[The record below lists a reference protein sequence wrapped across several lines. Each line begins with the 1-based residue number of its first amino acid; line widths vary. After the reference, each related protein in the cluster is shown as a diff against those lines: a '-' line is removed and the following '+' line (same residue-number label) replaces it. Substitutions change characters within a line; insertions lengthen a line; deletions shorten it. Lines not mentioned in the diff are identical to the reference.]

1 MKMKIIKKS
10 AIIGVIASFLFLA
23 TAPVVMSSSNNDDEK
38 TYCKTRYPIILV
50 HGVCG
55 FDDIAGVVEYWY
67 GIPDKL
73 TDDGAEVRSA
83 KLSAQANN
91 DVRAN
96 QLIDQIEAYLADT
109 GASKVN
115 IIAHSHGSTT
125 SRQAAFMRPDLVA
138 SLTTIAGPHK
148 GSPVAEFASAEIP
161 PSIQGI
167 GYAAG
172 DLLGMIIDLFS
183 GYDSLDQDTAGLVEH
198 FSMAGIAEFNA
209 EYPCAGVPTSDDS
222 NARGADRETFVRN
235 GTAHTIRYY
244 SWTGKSQMTNVLDP
258 LDYLWPVLHLI
269 NKHYGM
275 QEDDGFVGVTGSHM
289 GVVINDTYDWNHA
302 DEVNHLLGIRKP
314 FSVDPRNVI
323 REHANRLKNAGL

>member
-1 MKMKIIKKS
+1 MKTIKTT
-10 AIIGVIASFLFLA
+10 AIIGIIASFLLLA
-23 TAPVVMSSSNNDDEK
+23 TAPVAMSNGGSSNEK
-38 TYCKTRYPIILV
+38 TYCKTSYPIILV

-55 FDDIAGVVEYWY
+55 FDKIAGVVEYWY
-67 GIPDKL
+67 GIPGKL
-73 TDDGAEVRSA
+73 TSDGAKVRSA

-91 DVRAN
+91 DVRAA
-96 QLIDQIEAYLADT
+96 QLIEQIEEFLSDVGKT
-109 GASKVN
+109 KVN

-125 SRQAAFMRPDLVA
+125 SRQAAYIRPDLVA

-148 GSPVAEFASAEIP
+148 GSPVADFANEEIP
-161 PSIQGI
+161 PAIQGI

-172 DLLGMIIDLFS
+172 DLLGLIIDLFS

-198 FSMAGIAEFNA
+198 FSQAGIDQFN
-209 EYPCAGVPTSDDS
+209 EDYPCAGVPDSDDPV
-222 NARGADRETFVRN
+222 ARGADRETFMVN
-235 GTAHTIRYY
+235 GTPHTIRYY
-244 SWTGKSQMTNVLDP
+244 SWTGSSQMTNVVDA

-269 NKHYGM
+269 NKHYGI

-289 GVVINDTYDWNHA
+289 GIVINDDYDWNHA

-323 REHANRLKNAGL
+323 REHANRLKNIGL

>member
-1 MKMKIIKKS
+1 MKTISKM
-10 AIIGVIASFLFLA
+10 AIMGVIASFLLLA
-23 TAPVVMSSSNNDDEK
+23 TAPVAMSGSNNNDEK

-55 FDDIAGVVEYWY
+55 FDKIAGVVEYWY
-67 GIPDKL
+67 GIPSKL
-73 TDDGAEVRSA
+73 MDDGATVRSA
-83 KLSAQANN
+83 KLSAQSNN
-91 DVRAN
+91 DLRAQ
-96 QLIDQIEAYLADT
+96 QLIQQIEAYLADT

-125 SRQAAFMRPDLVA
+125 SRQAMHMRPDLVA

-148 GSPVAEFASAEIP
+148 GSPVADFANEEIP

-172 DLLGMIIDLFS
+172 DLLGLIIDLFS
-183 GYDSLDQDTAGLVEH
+183 GFDNLDQDTAGLVEH
-198 FSMAGIAEFNA
+198 FTKEGIAAFNA
-209 EYPCAGVPTSDDS
+209 KYPCKGVPESDDT
-222 NARGADRETFVRN
+222 NARGADRETFVRD
-235 GTAHTIRYY
+235 GSAHTVRYY
-244 SWTGKSQMTNVLDP
+244 SWTGRSQLTNVLDA

-269 NKHYGM
+269 NKHYGI
-275 QEDDGFVGVTGSHM
+275 QEDDGFVGVTGSHL
-289 GVVINDTYDWNHA
+289 GVVISDAYEWNHA